1 MRLKSIKLA
10 GFKSFVDPTAV
21 HFPSNMSA
29 VVGPNGCGKS
39 NIIDAVRWV
48 MGESSAKNLRGE
60 SMADVIFNGSGNRQ
74 PVGQASIELV
84 FDNSD
89 GGIGGE
95 YSSYSEISTRRQVT
109 RDGQSD
115 YFLNGTKCRRRDI
128 TDIFLGTGLGPR
140 SYAIIEQGMISRLIE
155 SKPEELRIFIE
166 EAAGISKYKE
176 RRKETESRMRRTL
189 ENLERLTDLRDE
201 LERQLQHLQRQSQS
215 AEKYKALKAEERALK
230 QQLMAAQCR
239 ELQSQQSKAAHEVGE
254 HEVRLEA
261 VYAEQQAV
269 DTALEQHRITHSE
282 RNDALVEVQGRFY
295 AIGAEVSRIEQEI
308 RYQGEKAE
316 QIEDDLRSTKAG
328 LEQAQRHLSEDGERL
343 AGWETELEELAP
355 ALEIQRAAAA
365 EASSALAEAES
376 KMQSWQSDWDEFNQQ
391 AAGPRQQAEV
401 QQSRIQH
408 LEHSLNRLQRRLEQL
423 EQERQSQGD
432 DEAVQLLEGLRAELE
447 EASESSEQHAMQ
459 LQSLEEDVTRL
470 RAERGQRHEQLNEQ
484 RSQLQIQRGRQSSLE
499 ALQQAAKERAEGGK
513 VGDWLRE
520 RGLADNPRLL
530 DELQVEAR
538 WQQAVEVVLGSALQ
552 GVCVDSV
559 TDLDAA
565 LGQLG
570 SGELTL
576 FETVPDVD
584 CAADSLART
593 LQGSGSGARARYL
606 LAPVRCAEDVADA
619 RSKRHSL
626 APGESLIT
634 PEGLWFGRNWVRA
647 LHGSDTESGLIGRQR
662 ELETLQSQIDAL
674 AEAEAEAVA
683 QLRDSEQRLADAE
696 QELKTCRSAGEQ
708 AARGRGEIL
717 ARLRAEEAKQEQVLV
732 RRERLEREVQE
743 LRAQFEQEQ
752 ASVVEARS
760 KLAEAI
766 ESMDGDA
773 ADREA
778 RLAQRENLRAALD
791 TSRAAA
797 HRSRDEAHQAALRH
811 QSLVTQSETIRGA
824 LARSREQVT
833 LLSERLEILSTS
845 QLENDAPLEGLKET
859 LDAQLALR
867 LESETRLTA
876 ARQSLADIEHRL
888 REAEQERLRIG
899 QRAATLREQ
908 LETRR
913 LTLQGLDHQ
922 QRTLRTQLEEVG
934 GDLEQLLEALP
945 ETVDLSSWQAELER
959 YANRIA
965 RLGPINLAAVEEY
978 QQQSERKRYLD
989 AQNEDLESALSTLET
1004 AIRKI
1009 DRETRSRFKDTF
1021 DQVNSGL
1028 QELFP
1033 RVFGGG
1039 AASLEMTGDDLL
1051 DTGVSILAQPPGK
1064 KNSTIHLL
1072 SGGEKALTAIALVFS
1087 IFQLNPAPF
1096 CMLDEVDAP
1105 LDDANVGRYARM
1117 VKEMSDKVQFIFITH
1132 NKITMEMA
1140 DQLMGVTMHEP
1151 GVSRLVSVDVEEAA
1165 ELAAS

>member
-89 GGIGGE
+89 GGVGGE
-95 YSSYSEISTRRQVT
+95 YASYAEIGIRRQVT
-109 RDGQSD
+109 RDGQSE

-176 RRKETESRMRRTL
+176 RRRETESRMRRTL
-189 ENLERLTDLRDE
+189 ENLERLTDIRDE
-201 LERQLQHLQRQSQS
+201 LERQLQHLQRQSQA
-215 AEKYKALKAEERALK
+215 AEKYKNLKAEERALK
-230 QQLMAAQCR
+230 QQLMAAQLR
-239 ELQSQQSKAAHEVGE
+239 DLKTQHAEAAHEVGE

-261 VYAEQQAV
+261 IYADQQRV
-269 DTALEQHRITHSE
+269 DTSLEQHRLTHSE
-282 RNDALVEVQGRFY
+282 RNDALVEIQGRFY

-308 RYQGEKAE
+308 RYQGEKAQ
-316 QIEDDLRSTKAG
+316 QINDDLRSTEVG
-328 LEQAQRHLSEDGERL
+328 LQQANQHLDEDGERL
-343 AGWETELEELAP
+343 AGWEEELASLGP
-355 ALEIQRAAAA
+355 ALESQRSTAASATAALADA
-365 EASSALAEAES
+365 EA
-376 KMQSWQSDWDEFNQQ
+376 KMQSWQTEWDDFNQK
-391 AAGPRQQAEV
+391 AAVPRQQAEV

-408 LEHSLNRLQRRLEQL
+408 LEHSLARLQKRLEQL
-423 EQERQSQGD
+423 EQERESQHN
-432 DEAVQLLEGLRAELE
+432 DEAAEALETLRGELE
-447 EASESSEQHAMQ
+447 IANEASEVLAQR
-459 LQSLEEDVTRL
+459 LQTLETDLTRL
-470 RAERGQRHEQLNEQ
+470 RTERRDRQEQLNET
-484 RSQLQIQRGRQSSLE
+484 RSKLQVQRGREASLD

-513 VGDWLRE
+513 VGDWLRQ

-530 DELQVEAR
+530 DDLQVDAR
-538 WQQAVEVVLGSALQ
+538 WQRAVEVALGGALQ

-559 TDLDAA
+559 DSLDDA
-565 LGQLG
+565 LGALA
-570 SGELTL
+570 SGDLTL
-576 FETVPDVD
+576 FEMSAESPPES
-584 CAADSLART
+584 DSLAHK
-593 LQGSGSGARARYL
+593 LQGNSRARAL
-606 LAPVRCAEDVADA
+606 LAAVRCADDNADA
-619 RSKRHSL
+619 RAKRASL

-634 PEGLWFGRNWVRA
+634 PEGLWFGRNWVRTVQ
-647 LHGSDTESGLIGRQR
+647 GGETESGLIARQQ
-662 ELETLQSQIDAL
+662 ELEAL
-674 AEAEAEAVA
+674 GLEIEQLAATESEAKSLLTHSDDSLSAAEQQLKASRAEADTAS
-683 QLRDSEQRLADAE
+683 RTRADV
-696 QELKTCRSAGEQ
+696 LSRV
-708 AARGRGEIL
+708 
-717 ARLRAEEAKQEQVLV
+717 RAEEAKQEQVLV
-732 RRERLEREVQE
+732 RRERLDHEVTE

-752 ASVVEARS
+752 GAIGEART
-760 KLAEAI
+760 KLSAAI
-766 ESMDGDA
+766 ESMDGDT

-778 RLAQRENLRAALD
+778 RLALRDGLRSALD
-791 TSRAAA
+791 SIRSEA
-797 HRSRDEAHQAALRH
+797 HQSRDTAHQAALRH
-811 QSLVTQSETIRGA
+811 QSLVTQSETIRSA
-824 LARSREQVT
+824 LIRSREQVER
-833 LLSERLEILSTS
+833 LGERLELLQSS
-845 QLENDAPLEGLKET
+845 RLENDEPLEGLKGSLEE
-859 LDAQLALR
+859 QLALR
-867 LESETRLTA
+867 LESETRLTT
-876 ARQSLADIEHRL
+876 ARQALADIEHTL
-888 REAEQERLRIG
+888 REAEQERMQIE
-899 QRAATLREQ
+899 QSAASLREK
-908 LETRR
+908 LESRR
-913 LTLQGLDHQ
+913 FAVQGLAHQENTLQG
-922 QRTLRTQLEEVG
+922 QLEELG
-934 GDLEQLLEALP
+934 GNLETLLEALP
-945 ETVDLSSWQAELER
+945 DTVNMAEWQGELER
-959 YANRIA
+959 FANRIN
-965 RLGPINLAAVEEY
+965 RLGPINLAAVDEY

-989 AQNEDLESALSTLET
+989 AQNEDLESALETLEA

-1009 DRETRSRFKDTF
+1009 DKETRNRFKDTF
-1021 DQVNSGL
+1021 DQVNAGL

-1117 VKEMSDKVQFIFITH
+1117 VKEMSEKVQFVFITH

-1151 GVSRLVSVDVEEAA
+1151 GVSRLVTVDVEEAA